1 MMRILADYESLSQ
14 AAAEMVMQEA
24 NIAIGLRGVFN
35 LVLSGGETPRRTYE
49 LLAEDR
55 FKSKIPWDRFQVF
68 WGDERCVPLNDPR
81 KNERMAREVL
91 LNRVPIPP
99 NQIHPINC
107 EGSPEHA
114 ALDYESFLRT
124 YFEDHSP
131 RFDLVLLGL
140 GNDGHTA
147 SLFPGSKALREDKR
161 WVAESKSSQDHLDR
175 VSLTTAII
183 NRASMVIFLV
193 SGKDKAEIFRKAIAQ
208 EIVGDPLPAR
218 LIRPSSG
225 QLIWLVDKK
234 AAGISN

>member
-1 MMRILADYESLSQ
+1 MMRILADHESLSQ

-24 NIAIGLRGVFN
+24 SSAIGLRGEFN

-55 FKSKIPWDRFQVF
+55 FKSEIPWGRIHMF

-81 KNERMAREVL
+81 KNERMARESL

-99 NQIHPINC
+99 NHIHPISC
-107 EGSPEHA
+107 EGSPEQA
-114 ALDYESFLRT
+114 AREYESFLRSH
-124 YFEDHSP
+124 FREHVP
-131 RFDLVLLGL
+131 RFDAVLLGL
-140 GNDGHTA
+140 GSDGHTA
-147 SLFPGSKALREDKR
+147 SLFPRSKALREDKR
-161 WVAESKSSQDHLDR
+161 WVTESKSPQDHLDR
-175 VSLTTAII
+175 VTLTTNII
-183 NRASMVIFLV
+183 NRASKVIFLV
-193 SGKDKAEIFRKAIAQ
+193 SGRDKAEILRKVISRDL
-208 EIVGDPLPAR
+208 VGDPLPAR